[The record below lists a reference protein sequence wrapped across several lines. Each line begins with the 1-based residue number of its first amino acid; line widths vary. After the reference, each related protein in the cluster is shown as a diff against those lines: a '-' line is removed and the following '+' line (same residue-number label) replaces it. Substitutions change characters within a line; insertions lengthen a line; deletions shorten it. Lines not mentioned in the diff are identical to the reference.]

1 MKNNSLLQ
9 SSEQEIIHW
18 KKSHWLASL
27 KISRTMKLSVL
38 LFVGALG
45 ISYASGT
52 SYAQTA
58 IVSVESQNVTVG
70 EVLKDIESQS
80 DFDFFYNNNQIDLSR
95 RVSVSSHNRDIFN
108 VLDQMFAGTNV
119 TYSVLDKKIVLSAKG
134 RNENSQRQSSHYVLK
149 GQVTDAK
156 GEPIIGAT
164 VLEVGTTNGSV
175 TDFDGNFTLNLSKNT
190 TKVEISYIGYKKE
203 VLEVKAG
210 TPLKVALKEDTEVL
224 DEVVVTALG
233 IKREQKALS
242 YNVQKVGGEDLTTV
256 KSSNLMSSLSGKV
269 AGVNINMSSAG
280 AGGASRVVMRGTKSL
295 GDNNNAL
302 YVVDGVPLF
311 NVNQGNLQNGA
322 LSLQPRGEGISDF
335 NPDDIESISVLSG
348 PAAAALYGSEAAS
361 GVIMI
366 TTKKGEKGKVKITF
380 SNNTTFSTAVNMLD
394 FQNSYGNRPGE
405 FSSWGEKGTATDF
418 NPMEFFRT
426 GSNVSNTLSMSTGTD
441 RNQTYLSIASTNTNG
456 ILPTNDYDRYNFT
469 FRNTTKFLNDK
480 MTLDVGASYVIQK
493 DQNMMAQ
500 GRYYNPL
507 LSLYLY
513 PRGENF
519 SDVQVF
525 EEYNETR
532 GVALQRWK
540 WGTQGLDMQ
549 NPYWIAYRNLYGNKK
564 DRYMMNASLSYD
576 ILDWL
581 NITGRV
587 RIDHSSSDYE
597 RKNYAGTIELFAG
610 EKGFYS
616 LEKINDKQAYADFMI
631 NINKQ
636 FGTDFSLSANIGT
649 SYADK
654 YNDVAGAQGALK
666 DMSNL
671 FNYHNIDIK
680 NGRDSYLIQKG
691 WRQRTYGVFANL
703 ELGWKSM
710 LYLTATGRND
720 WDSALANTEQL
731 SFFYPSVGL
740 SAIVSEMVKL
750 PEVISYLKLRG
761 SYASVG
767 SPITRGLSQPG
778 YKYAPGSG
786 AWETNTFRPLGKLY
800 PERTKSYEVGLTAKL
815 FKNTL
820 SVDLTLYKS
829 NTYNQTLSIP
839 LSASSGFSSMYAQ
852 SGNIENRGVELT
864 VGYSNKWHDFGWSSV
879 LTYSANRNEIKEL
892 LDNYYDPLTNEYY
905 SMPYI
910 DKGNV
915 RLVKGGSMGDIYA
928 DKILARDGN
937 GRIEVDKTGKP
948 QLESIADHP
957 IKLGSVLP
965 KGNLGFKNNF
975 SYKGFDLG
983 VLLTARL
990 GGIVVSNTQSYLDYY
1005 GVSETTAKARDN
1017 GGVPVNEG
1025 LMDAENFYT
1034 VVAGPN
1040 GLTSRYVYS
1049 ATNVRLQELT
1059 FGYTF
1064 PREWFRGVGL
1074 SVNFVASNL
1083 WMIYCKAPFDPE
1095 LTSSTGTYNQGT
1107 DFFMQPSTR
1116 NLGFNVKL
1124 SF

>member
-1 MKNNSLLQ
+1 
-9 SSEQEIIHW
+9 
-18 KKSHWLASL
+18 
-27 KISRTMKLSVL
+27 MKLSVL
-38 LFVGALG
+38 FFVGSLG
-45 ISYASGT
+45 VSYASGT

-58 IVSVESQNVTVG
+58 MVSVESQNVTVG
-70 EVLKDIESQS
+70 EVLKDIEKQS
-80 DFDFFYNNNQIDLSR
+80 DFDFFYNNNQIDLNR
-95 RVSVSSHNRDIFN
+95 RVSVSSRNSDIFN

-119 TYSVLDKKIVLSAKG
+119 SYSVLDKSIILSTKEMG
-134 RNENSQRQSSHYVLK
+134 QHSVRQASRYTLK
-149 GQVTDAK
+149 GKVTDAK
-156 GEPIIGAT
+156 GEPVIGAT

-175 TDFDGNFTLNLSKNT
+175 TDIDGNFTLNLSKST
-190 TKVEISYIGYKKE
+190 AKVEVSYIGYKKE
-203 VLEVKAG
+203 ILEAKAG
-210 TPLKVALKEDTEVL
+210 SPLKVILKEDTEVL

-311 NVNQGNLQNGA
+311 NVNQGNLQNGS

-348 PAAAALYGSEAAS
+348 PAAAALYGSEAAA

-405 FSSWGEKGTATDF
+405 FASWGEKGTATGFD
-418 NPMEFFRT
+418 PMEFFRT

-549 NPYWIAYRNLYGNKK
+549 NPYWISYRNLYGNKK

-631 NINKQ
+631 NIDKQ

-691 WRQRTYGVFANL
+691 WRQRTYGVFANV

-750 PEVISYLKLRG
+750 PEVISYLKVRG

-948 QLESIADHP
+948 KLESIADNP

-990 GGIVVSNTQSYLDYY
+990 GGVVVSNTQSYLDYY

-1064 PREWFRGVGL
+1064 PREWFHGVGL